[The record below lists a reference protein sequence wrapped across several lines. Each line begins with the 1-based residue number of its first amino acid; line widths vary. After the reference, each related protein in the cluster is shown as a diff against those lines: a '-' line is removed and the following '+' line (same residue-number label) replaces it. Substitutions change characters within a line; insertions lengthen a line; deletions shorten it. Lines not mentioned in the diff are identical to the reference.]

1 MLNKIKYLFF
11 LLAFLLMIGCAGSKK
26 SEVQFVPLQISWET
40 LDELSTDDELV
51 SKCMVRL
58 TNSIMENSEVQKEA
72 SSSEFSYL
80 ATISKTSEN
89 KDSQSLS
96 FEGKCSLEAVVTNKT
111 LCHWKA
117 LCDSSGSVLLEFVK

>member
-1 MLNKIKYLFF
+1 
-11 LLAFLLMIGCAGSKK
+11 MIGCAGSKK

-96 FEGKCSLEAVVTNKT
+96 FEGKCSLEAVVTNKM

-117 LCDSSGSVLLEFVK
+117 SCDSSGSVLLEFVK